1 MKIRIDVDITAEET
15 RKLMGLPD
23 VETFNRELMDGMLE
37 RMKAGA
43 EGYDPL
49 TLFQPY
55 LSQTMAGMET
65 FRKVMGAAMGGFK
78 TPDRKEGE

>member
-1 MKIRIDVDITAEET
+1 MNIRIDIDITAEEM

-23 VETFNRELMDGMLE
+23 VETFNRELMDSMLE

-55 LSQTMAGMET
+55 LNQTMAGMEA
-65 FRKVMGAAMGGFK
+65 FRKVMGAAMGGYK
-78 TPDRKEGE
+78 PTERKAED